1 MADLPTQKYDIFF
14 VTSLSLG
21 SFLIEY
27 IVCGGNLYNLVV
39 FAMRKD
45 FLLIICLS
53 QMVNF
58 LRVDGFL

>member
-1 MADLPTQKYDIFF
+1 MADQSTQKYDIFL
-14 VTSLSLG
+14 VTRFILG

-27 IVCGGNLYNLVV
+27 IICGRNLYNFVV